1 VRDWRRFTPILVLFL
16 ALRLMMLATF
26 LPGDLTRFGD
36 YPYYYSLA
44 RFSDDGHFP
53 FIHYWSEY
61 PPVFPFI
68 SIAIYR
74 LALMVSS
81 GSYETYVYLFG
92 GLMVAFDT
100 GSLYLF
106 LRLARRL
113 WGEEQALQLGWTYSV
128 LFVPLIFCWWTFE
141 GITAFF
147 ILLALYLLLDGV
159 PSLSRSKFARPGSPD
174 PSPNRGF
181 GNPLGAILDLLSL
194 SEEGRER
201 GSAVAVGLGA
211 MTKLV
216 PLLILPAVVRTCPPR
231 RWLPYI
237 LVVGVVMV
245 AVAGPLLY
253 LGGPYA
259 VASFRSIVAR
269 SSYQTVWALIDGN
282 LGTGLL
288 GAATDHF
295 DLAKATAPTGNPARI
310 PEWLKTGLF
319 GLLYLFIFL
328 KANLN
333 LNLKR
338 LVSFVCLT
346 LVIFLLWSKGWS
358 PQWQVFLF
366 PLILLSLPYR
376 RALLF
381 VLALSGISL
390 AEWPVLLSRGLNEW
404 LYLTVPLRTGL
415 FVLLAVELWRE
426 VRPVGR

>member
-44 RFSDDGHFP
+44 RFSDDGHLP
-53 FIHYWSEY
+53 FIHYWSEHL
-61 PPVFPFI
+61 PVFPFI
-68 SIAIYR
+68 SIAVYR
-74 LALMVSS
+74 LAHLVSS

-113 WGEEQALQLGWTYSV
+113 WGQEQALQLGWTYSA
-128 LFVPLIFCWWTFE
+128 LFIPLIFCWWTFE
-141 GITAFF
+141 GMTAFF
-147 ILLALYLLLDGV
+147 ILLALYLLL
-159 PSLSRSKFARPGSPD
+159 
-174 PSPNRGF
+174 
-181 GNPLGAILDLLSL
+181 
-194 SEEGRER
+194 EGRER

-216 PLLILPAVVRTCPPR
+216 PLLILPAVVRTRPSR
-231 RWLPYI
+231 RWLPYV
-237 LVVGVVMV
+237 LVVGIVMV

-253 LGGPYA
+253 LGTPYA
-259 VASFRSIVAR
+259 VASFRSVAAR
-269 SSYQTVWALIDGN
+269 GSYQTVWALIDGN

-295 DLAKATAPTGNPARI
+295 DLAKATAPSDHPARV

-319 GLLYLFIFL
+319 GLLSLFIFL
-328 KANLN
+328 KADLRENSR
-333 LNLKR
+333 R
-338 LVSFVCLT
+338 LVAFICLT

-366 PLILLSLPYR
+366 PLLLLSLPYR
-376 RALLF
+376 RSLLF

-390 AEWPVLLSRGLNEW
+390 AEWPVLLSRGMNEW

-415 FVLLAVELWRE
+415 FVLLAVELWRRAR
-426 VRPVGR
+426 V

>member
-1 VRDWRRFTPILVLFL
+1 MRDWRRFTPILVLFL

-44 RFSDDGHFP
+44 RFSDDGHLP
-53 FIHYWSEY
+53 FIHYWSEHL
-61 PPVFPFI
+61 PVFPFI
-68 SIAIYR
+68 SIAVYR
-74 LALMVSS
+74 LAHLVSS

-113 WGEEQALQLGWTYSV
+113 WGQEQALQLGWTYSA
-128 LFVPLIFCWWTFE
+128 LFIPLIFCWWTFE
-141 GITAFF
+141 GMTAFF
-147 ILLALYLLLDGV
+147 ILLALYLLL
-159 PSLSRSKFARPGSPD
+159 
-174 PSPNRGF
+174 
-181 GNPLGAILDLLSL
+181 
-194 SEEGRER
+194 EGRER

-216 PLLILPAVVRTCPPR
+216 PLLILPAVVRTRPSR
-231 RWLPYI
+231 RWLPYV
-237 LVVGVVMV
+237 LVVGIVMV

-253 LGGPYA
+253 LGTPYA
-259 VASFRSIVAR
+259 VASFRSVAAR
-269 SSYQTVWALIDGN
+269 GSYQTVWALIDGN

-295 DLAKATAPTGNPARI
+295 DLAKATAPSDHPARV

-319 GLLYLFIFL
+319 GLLSLFIFL
-328 KANLN
+328 KADLRENSR
-333 LNLKR
+333 R
-338 LVSFVCLT
+338 LVAFICLT

-366 PLILLSLPYR
+366 PLLLLSLPYR
-376 RALLF
+376 RSLLF

-390 AEWPVLLSRGLNEW
+390 AEWPVLLSRGMNEW

-415 FVLLAVELWRE
+415 FVLLAVELWRRAR
-426 VRPVGR
+426 V

>member
-1 VRDWRRFTPILVLFL
+1 MRDWRRFTPILVLFL

-44 RFSDDGHFP
+44 RFSDDGHLP
-53 FIHYWSEY
+53 FIHYWSEHL
-61 PPVFPFI
+61 PVFPFI
-68 SIAIYR
+68 SIAVYR
-74 LALMVSS
+74 LAHLVSS

-113 WGEEQALQLGWTYSV
+113 WGQEQALQLGWTYSV
-128 LFVPLIFCWWTFE
+128 LFIPLIFCWWTFE
-141 GITAFF
+141 GMTAFF
-147 ILLALYLLLDGV
+147 ILLALYLLL
-159 PSLSRSKFARPGSPD
+159 
-174 PSPNRGF
+174 
-181 GNPLGAILDLLSL
+181 
-194 SEEGRER
+194 EGRER

-216 PLLILPAVVRTCPPR
+216 PLLILPAVVRTRPSR
-231 RWLPYI
+231 RWLPYV
-237 LVVGVVMV
+237 LVVGIVMV

-253 LGGPYA
+253 LGTPYA
-259 VASFRSIVAR
+259 VASFRSVAAR
-269 SSYQTVWALIDGN
+269 GSYQTVWALIDGN

-295 DLAKATAPTGNPARI
+295 DLAKATAPSDHPARV

-319 GLLYLFIFL
+319 GLLSLFIFL
-328 KANLN
+328 KADLRENSR
-333 LNLKR
+333 R
-338 LVSFVCLT
+338 LVAFICLT

-366 PLILLSLPYR
+366 PLLLLSLPYR
-376 RALLF
+376 RSLLF

-390 AEWPVLLSRGLNEW
+390 AEWPVLLSRGMNEW

-415 FVLLAVELWRE
+415 FVLLAVELWRRAR
-426 VRPVGR
+426 V

>member
-44 RFSDDGHFP
+44 RFSDDGHLP
-53 FIHYWSEY
+53 FIHYWSEHL
-61 PPVFPFI
+61 PVFPFI
-68 SIAIYR
+68 SIAVYR
-74 LALMVSS
+74 LAHLVSS

-113 WGEEQALQLGWTYSV
+113 WGQEQALQLGWTYSV
-128 LFVPLIFCWWTFE
+128 LFIPLIFCWWTFE
-141 GITAFF
+141 GMTAFF
-147 ILLALYLLLDGV
+147 ILLALYLLL
-159 PSLSRSKFARPGSPD
+159 
-174 PSPNRGF
+174 
-181 GNPLGAILDLLSL
+181 
-194 SEEGRER
+194 EGRER

-216 PLLILPAVVRTCPPR
+216 PLLILPAVVRTRPSR
-231 RWLPYI
+231 RWLPYV
-237 LVVGVVMV
+237 LVVGIVMV

-253 LGGPYA
+253 LGTPYA
-259 VASFRSIVAR
+259 VASFRSVAAR
-269 SSYQTVWALIDGN
+269 GSYQTVWALIDGN

-295 DLAKATAPTGNPARI
+295 DLAKATAPSDHPARV

-319 GLLYLFIFL
+319 GLLSLFIFL
-328 KANLN
+328 KADLRENSR
-333 LNLKR
+333 R
-338 LVSFVCLT
+338 LVAFICLT

-366 PLILLSLPYR
+366 PLLLLSLPYR
-376 RALLF
+376 RSLLF

-390 AEWPVLLSRGLNEW
+390 AEWPVLLSRGMNEW

-415 FVLLAVELWRE
+415 FVLLAVELWRRAR
-426 VRPVGR
+426 V

>member
-26 LPGDLTRFGD
+26 LPDDLTRFGD
-36 YPYYYSLA
+36 YPYYYALA
-44 RFSDDGHFP
+44 RFSDDGHLP
-53 FIHYWSEY
+53 FIHYWSEHL
-61 PPVFPFI
+61 PVFPFI

-74 LALMVSS
+74 LARLVSS
-81 GSYETYVYLFG
+81 GSYGSYVYLLG
-92 GLMVAFDT
+92 SLMTAFDT

-113 WGEEQALQLGWTYSV
+113 WGEEQVVQLGWTYSV

-147 ILLALYLLLDGV
+147 ILLALCLLMD
-159 PSLSRSKFARPGSPD
+159 
-174 PSPNRGF
+174 
-181 GNPLGAILDLLSL
+181 
-194 SEEGRER
+194 GREK

-216 PLLILPAVVRTCPPR
+216 PLLILPAVVRTRPPR
-231 RWLPYI
+231 RWLPYV
-237 LVVGVVMV
+237 LVVGMVMV

-269 SSYQTVWALIDGN
+269 GSYQTVWALIDGN

-295 DLAKATAPTGNPARI
+295 DLATATAPAGHPARV
-310 PEWLKTGLF
+310 PAWLKTGLF

-328 KANLN
+328 KADLNLN

-346 LVIFLLWSKGWS
+346 LVVFFLWSKGWS

-376 RALLF
+376 LALLF

-415 FVLLAVELWRE
+415 SVLLAIELWRR
-426 VRPVGR
+426 VRSQ